1 MLAVFCIGEFSVLCS
16 KLCVVLEFFGEC
28 SNSGK
33 NRARKNKKNRVVFI
47 SMSNL
52 TLKLVAAGA
61 SVYLSGEAL
70 LASLTYDEK

>member
-1 MLAVFCIGEFSVLCS
+1 MLAGFCIGEFSVLCS
-16 KLCVVLEFFGEC
+16 KLCVVLEFFGER

>member
-1 MLAVFCIGEFSVLCS
+1 VSVQILAKIER
-16 KLCVVLEFFGEC
+16 
-28 SNSGK
+28 GK
-33 NRARKNKKNRVVFI
+33 IKKNRVVFI